1 MEGKVYSSIFPLNVD
16 FEKFD
21 HLKEYIDSSKEKKM
35 KTEIVKS
42 DGTEVTGSQE
52 AVNTITKH
60 LQNQDIT
67 PEKLD
72 ALERILA
79 LQFKYQDRLAEEAY
93 NRAISAFQAECPSI
107 KKDIE
112 ADFPTQRGG
121 RMQYSYSSY
130 GEMVHTIQPIMKRH
144 GLSFS
149 FSLKEINN
157 MMELTTTIAHVDG
170 HKRSFTSPHERLT
183 KGKGATTSAQDRRA
197 AMTTAKRG
205 GLELALGLVSVDDE
219 EEKRHSIETE
229 ITEAQLKEIEG
240 LLKDTH
246 TEIEDFEK
254 YMNVSTVKIL
264 SQYEA
269 QRAINSLKQKRRA
282 LLEISE
288 KQGGI

>member
-1 MEGKVYSSIFPLNVD
+1 
-16 FEKFD
+16 
-21 HLKEYIDSSKEKKM
+21 M

-42 DGTEVTGSQE
+42 EGTNLTGSQE

-107 KKDIE
+107 KKDGKV
-112 ADFPTQRGG
+112 DFESKKAGSQRVNY
-121 RMQYSYSSY
+121 QYSTF
-130 GEMVHTIQPIMKRH
+130 GEMVHTIRPLMKEH

-149 FSLKEINN
+149 FSLKQIDK
-157 MMELTTTIAHVDG
+157 MMELTTIISHVDG
-170 HKRSFTSPHERLT
+170 HKRFFTSPHENFGQGGTTPGQGRR
-183 KGKGATTSAQDRRA
+183 GAL
-197 AMTTAKRG
+197 TTAKRG
-205 GLELALGLVSVDDE
+205 GLELALGLVSADDD

-229 ITEAQLKEIEG
+229 ITEAQLVEIEG

-246 TEIEDFEK
+246 TDIKDFEK
-254 YMNVSTVKIL
+254 YMNVSTIKIL

-288 KQGGI
+288 KKGGI